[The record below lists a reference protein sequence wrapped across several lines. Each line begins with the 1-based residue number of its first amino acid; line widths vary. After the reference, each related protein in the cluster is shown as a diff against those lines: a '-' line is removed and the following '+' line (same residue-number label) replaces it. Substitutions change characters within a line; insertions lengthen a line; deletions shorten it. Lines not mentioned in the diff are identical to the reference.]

1 MKTSTVVTQQTPV
14 SPVNLHN
21 PQRHL
26 NMKHDLHL
34 WKKPQ
39 SKPPAQYRWNPLLR
53 KYILALNQFSDAMLW
68 QYLSQAK
75 SLDFCLTPHPP
86 ASYGGVFSTEVP
98 CSQMTLAYVKLTWE
112 RGRTQQMT
120 ALFAFGVWVHL
131 VFLRVFTWLCI
142 LPLLS
147 ISCVDSDELGSLSGP
162 WSAIVKW
169 L

>member
-26 NMKHDLHL
+26 NMKHDLHS
-34 WKKPQ
+34 WKKLQ

-53 KYILALNQFSDAMLW
+53 KYILASNQFSDTMLW
-68 QYLSQAK
+68 QYLSHAK
-75 SLDFCLTPHPP
+75 SLELLLDAPPP
-86 ASYGGVFSTEVP
+86 ASSENVFSTEVP
-98 CSQMTLAYVKLTWE
+98 CIRMTLAYVKLTWE

-120 ALFAFGVWVHL
+120 GLFAFGVWVHL
-131 VFLRVFTWLCI
+131 VFLRVFTWPCI

-147 ISCVDSDELGSLSGP
+147 ISCVDSGELGSLSGP